1 VNAWFVY
8 KVIEWVP
15 RLQHPGPVL
24 SFRTGGKID
33 RQLESPFY
41 WMVLAYLLLA
51 VILVMIRNRQ
61 ESISREIDSLRRLA
75 HA

>member
-1 VNAWFVY
+1 M
-8 KVIEWVP
+8 
-15 RLQHPGPVL
+15 L

-41 WMVLAYLLLA
+41 WMVLAYILLA
-51 VILVMIRNRQ
+51 VILIMIRMRQ
-61 ESISREIDSLRRLA
+61 ESVSREIDSLRRLA